1 MYQMIIN
8 EKKKYPF
15 ILSYTFIWRSPS
27 PSDSDFLDFLQSGQ
41 SYWTV
46 TRLELLLGETG
57 KRVCLHM
64 PCVACCELCDLCEP
78 DT

>member
-1 MYQMIIN
+1 MYCLTPLFDVLLCQVIRVSWI
-8 EKKKYPF
+8 
-15 ILSYTFIWRSPS
+15 
-27 PSDSDFLDFLQSGQ
+27 FLQSGQ